1 MSNTLWLPKTMKPA
15 VKRISVVFYFNSKL
29 NRIMVGFP
37 EQFPAPNGWQKIV
50 CTTAA
55 EVDLYDKRLR
65 EQEKFDN
72 EMSDDQ
78 RDAIEAPME
87 DYARKELVTLMLNAR
102 TPLNREFCRFALQQL
117 DEKKAKRKTRQESYM
132 HIVGY
137 EQGK

>member
-1 MSNTLWLPKTMKPA
+1 MPDLWLPQHIRPA
-15 VKRISVVFYFNSKL
+15 VKRISVVFYVNSKI

-55 EVDLYDKRLR
+55 EVDLWDKRLR

-72 EMSDDQ
+72 EMTEEQ

-87 DYARKELVTLMLNAR
+87 DYARKELVTLMMNAR

-117 DEKKAKRKTRQESYM
+117 DEKKAARKTRQESVM
-132 HIVGY
+132 HICAY
-137 EQGK
+137 EDGK